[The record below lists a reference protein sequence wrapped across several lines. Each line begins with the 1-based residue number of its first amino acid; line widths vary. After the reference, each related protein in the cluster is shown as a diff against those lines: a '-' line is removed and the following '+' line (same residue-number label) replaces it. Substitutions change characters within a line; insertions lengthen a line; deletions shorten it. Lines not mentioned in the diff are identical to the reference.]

1 MLLSGVYDTKSTRII
16 MYDLWCHWQ
25 FADCAHHLKAYKAK
39 ENIPCSIG
47 IKASISYW
55 YLATYDKCLT
65 FAFVNVKRLLN
76 HHGSILNWK
85 GKFTIFRT
93 KRYLEKRISSLIYSF
108 SKTIWY
114 SIFIFPTKLAWLYE
128 KMFVQA
134 SAFVLTV

>member
-25 FADCAHHLKAYKAK
+25 FADCAHHLKAYTAK

-65 FAFVNVKRLLN
+65 FAFVNERA
-76 HHGSILNWK
+76 ILNWK
-85 GKFTIFRT
+85 DKFTIFIT

-114 SIFIFPTKLAWLYE
+114 SIFISPTKLVWLYE